1 VLTPKQKTIND
12 MGFLKG
18 LIVGAV
24 AYGAVQYLS
33 KKDLL
38 TGRSKMEELIDKAPE
53 YLENVKKYVTD
64 VEQEFIE
71 AEVRV

>member
-1 VLTPKQKTIND
+1 

-38 TGRSKMEELIDKAPE
+38 TGRSKMQELIDKAPE
-53 YLENVKKYVTD
+53 YLDEVKNYVKD
-64 VEQEFIE
+64 MEQEFVE

>member
-1 VLTPKQKTIND
+1 

-53 YLENVKKYVTD
+53 YIDEVKSYVKD
-64 VEQEFIE
+64 VEKEFIE
-71 AEVRV
+71 TEVRV